1 MNKEGLLFSLFAM
14 LMTLIIFVSIG
25 CIILLVM
32 SHFAAFVVAA
42 VCDVLLI
49 GAEAYLYTEDWF

>member
-1 MNKEGLLFSLFAM
+1 MNKESFLFSLFVM

-32 SHFAAFVVAA
+32 SHSAAFVVAA

-49 GAEAYLYTEDWF
+49 GAEAYLYAEDWF